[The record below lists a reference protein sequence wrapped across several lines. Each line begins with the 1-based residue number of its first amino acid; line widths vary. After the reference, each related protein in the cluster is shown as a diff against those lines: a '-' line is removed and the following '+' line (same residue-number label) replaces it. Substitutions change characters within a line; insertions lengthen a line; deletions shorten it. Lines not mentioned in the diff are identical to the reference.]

1 MRSAIGEAQNLA
13 LSADHQRLTPEHL
26 MLALI
31 AEEGTIAT
39 TLIDR
44 SGGDSSRLRE
54 ALEKTVEAMPT
65 VTGSG
70 AVASALIRHLPG
82 CWPRRMLW
90 RVTG

>member
-1 MRSAIGEAQNLA
+1 M
-13 LSADHQRLTPEHL
+13 

-31 AEEGTIAT
+31 AEGTIAT

-54 ALEKTVEAMPT
+54 ALEKPAEAMPT

-70 AVASALIRHLPG
+70 AGGLSLDPALARVLAKADAMARDRGDDFVAADI
-82 CWPRRMLW
+82 
-90 RVTG
+90 VTLAMARSGASSPS

>member
-1 MRSAIGEAQNLA
+1 MNMDNMTALMRSAIGEAQNLA

-31 AEEGTIAT
+31 AEEGTIAA

-70 AVASALIRHLPG
+70 AGAQP
-82 CWPRRMLW
+82 
-90 RVTG
+90 